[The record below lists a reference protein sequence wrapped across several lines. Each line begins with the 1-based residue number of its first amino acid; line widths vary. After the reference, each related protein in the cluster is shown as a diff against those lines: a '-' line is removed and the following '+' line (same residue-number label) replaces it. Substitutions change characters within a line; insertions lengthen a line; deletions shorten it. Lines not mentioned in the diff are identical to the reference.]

1 MKIISIELIIYQK
14 MKEKKM
20 NRKMLICMRLIYN
33 NILLLHI
40 TITDLHKLVFSF
52 PF

>member
-20 NRKMLICMRLIYN
+20 NRKMLICMRLI
-33 NILLLHI
+33 LLLHI
-40 TITDLHKLVFSF
+40 RITDLHKLVFSF

>member
-20 NRKMLICMRLIYN
+20 NRKMLICMRLI
-33 NILLLHI
+33 LLPHI